1 MLKFDVDRTEKG
13 KSILIPCQDKLLRVQ
28 IPDSDSIFQFHEFVG
43 ILLCFLRNLH
53 FLVDTVKI
61 NCNV

>member
-28 IPDSDSIFQFHEFVG
+28 IPDSDSIFQFHEFVWDPFMLFKKSS
-43 ILLCFLRNLH
+43 LLG
-53 FLVDTVKI
+53 
-61 NCNV
+61 

>member
-28 IPDSDSIFQFHEFVG
+28 RPDSDSIFQFHEFVWDPFMLFEKSS
-43 ILLCFLRNLH
+43 LLG
-53 FLVDTVKI
+53 
-61 NCNV
+61 